1 MSDAQ
6 ASPTAPKANDGAPH
20 PHPAQPPTGTTS
32 EASASGTRA
41 PATSATTGTSSE
53 NHRPV
58 LHADWVDPHAYGIV
72 KALQKAGHETYL
84 VGGCVR
90 DLLIGMNPKDFDIAT
105 MAHPPQVKRIIHMA
119 FIIGKRFRLVLVKRG
134 DQQYE
139 VATFRREFDPNEFP
153 ADQYPD
159 GPPPGDNVFGTPEED
174 AVRRDFTINALF
186 YDPIRERV
194 IDYVGGQ
201 RDIEARVLRM
211 IGDPDRRLVEDPIRM
226 LRALRLA
233 HKIRFAL
240 DPELR
245 AAITRNAAS
254 VMQGVLPR
262 RREELLKIL
271 RLDDPFAAL
280 VEAHDLGLL
289 RHAFPSLDRM
299 FETPRRTDIFRA
311 LFEQFSASVLDDSNT
326 TQLFGWLLYAMLE
339 TWKEEVR
346 LEIGEGGAA
355 DESQAR
361 WPKIDNEDFARVMR
375 DEFGMYKFEQ
385 SAVVSAVRMI
395 GLLERSADYR
405 RKGDRRQNNVVRREG
420 FTLALRLG
428 ICDHRLAG
436 EDIVFWLQIAERL
449 QPEIEAAETE
459 RRNEKSSRRR
469 RGRRGGR
476 DASERSPSRGQSDEG
491 GRSAVP
497 DAPDDHDGDDDSD
510 QDGPDR
516 E

>member
-1 MSDAQ
+1 MSDTQ
-6 ASPTAPKANDGAPH
+6 ASPSAPQAPSDSSNT
-20 PHPAQPPTGTTS
+20 QERQETD
-32 EASASGTRA
+32 
-41 PATSATTGTSSE
+41 GTSHSSHATDQRAQSADRGGSPRVQTRDGRSTVTASPAL
-53 NHRPV
+53 HRPS
-58 LHADWVDPHAYGIV
+58 LHADWIDGHAFGIV

-90 DLLIGMNPKDFDIAT
+90 DLLIGMNPKDYDIAT
-105 MAHPPQVKRIIHMA
+105 MAHPPQVKRVIHMA

-153 ADQYPD
+153 AEQFPD

-186 YDPIRERV
+186 YDPIEERV

-201 RDIEARVLRM
+201 KDIESRVLRM

-240 DPELR
+240 DPDLR
-245 AAITRNAAS
+245 AAILRNAAS
-254 VMQGVLPR
+254 VTQGVLPR
-262 RREELLKIL
+262 RREEMLKIL

-299 FETPRRTDIFRA
+299 FETSRRTDVFRV
-311 LFEQFSASVLDDSNT
+311 LFEQFSSSVMDDTNT

-346 LEIGEGGAA
+346 SELGEGAPAA
-355 DESQAR
+355 ESQAR
-361 WPKIDNEDFARVMR
+361 WPKIDDEDFARVMR

-385 SAVVSAVRMI
+385 SAVVSGVRMM
-395 GLLERSADYR
+395 GLLERSEDYR

-428 ICDHRLAG
+428 ICDHRLSG
-436 EDIVFWLQIAERL
+436 EDIVFWLQVAERL

-459 RRNEKSSRRR
+459 RRFEKSSRRR
-469 RGRRGGR
+469 RGRRGVR
-476 DASERSPSRGQSDEG
+476 DSAGKTAESSPEETDDEAS
-491 GRSAVP
+491 
-497 DAPDDHDGDDDSD
+497 DATADPN
-510 QDGPDR
+510 
-516 E
+516 